1 MRITRVNKIRSTDE
15 LSKLMIGGTLRKCG
29 PNKEERSVIS
39 SGDGTVTFKLGDN
52 FDFLGNKSSAALCS
66 EELLD
71 KIIEMGIFI
80 DFDLKTLMTID
91 KNFTNVVKS
100 KESTVKFIISDCH
113 VLFFGLEL
121 HQDNMNVSFDYD
133 VYPYNE
139 NQSVDEEPK
148 KYYWIS
154 LKFNIGEK
162 QNKSVDTDIELKFV
176 VDLTDLK

>member
-1 MRITRVNKIRSTDE
+1 MHITRINKISKTDE

-29 PNKEERSVIS
+29 PNKEDRSLMS
-39 SGDGTVTFKLGDN
+39 SGDGTTIFQLGDN
-52 FDFLGNKSSAALCS
+52 FDFLGNKSSVALCS

-71 KIIEMGIFI
+71 KIIEMGILI
-80 DFDLKTLMTID
+80 
-91 KNFTNVVKS
+91 KS
-100 KESTVKFIISDCH
+100 KGGFIISDCH

-121 HQDNMNVSFDYD
+121 HQDNTNVSFDYD

-139 NQSVDEEPK
+139 NQSVDEELK
-148 KYYWIS
+148 NYYWIS

-162 QNKSVDTDIELKFV
+162 QNKNVDVVDTDIELKFV

>member
-1 MRITRVNKIRSTDE
+1 MHITRINKISRTGE

-29 PNKEERSVIS
+29 PNKEERSLIS
-39 SGDGTVTFKLGDN
+39 SGDGTTIFQLGDN
-52 FDFLGNKSSAALCS
+52 FDFLGNKSSVALCS

-80 DFDLKTLMTID
+80 DFNID
-91 KNFTNVVKS
+91 KKFVNFVKS
-100 KESTVKFIISDCH
+100 KETKSKFIISDCH

-121 HQDNMNVSFDYD
+121 HQDNTNVSFDYD

-139 NQSVDEEPK
+139 NKSVDEELK
-148 KYYWIS
+148 NYYWIS

-176 VDLTDLK
+176 VDLSDLK

>member
-1 MRITRVNKIRSTDE
+1 MHITRVNKIRSTDE

-29 PNKEERSVIS
+29 PNKEERSVMS
-39 SGDGTVTFKLGDN
+39 SGDGTTIFQLGDN
-52 FDFLGNKSSAALCS
+52 FDFLGNKSSVALCS

-80 DFDLKTLMTID
+80 DFSLTTLTTID
-91 KNFTNVVKS
+91 KKFVNFVKS
-100 KESTVKFIISDCH
+100 KEPKIKFIISDCH

-121 HQDNMNVSFDYD
+121 HQDNTNVSFYYD

-139 NQSVDEEPK
+139 NQSVDKELK
-148 KYYWIS
+148 NYYWIS

-162 QNKSVDTDIELKFV
+162 QNKNTNIELKFV

>member
-1 MRITRVNKIRSTDE
+1 MHITRINKISKTDE

-29 PNKEERSVIS
+29 PNKEDRSLMS
-39 SGDGTVTFKLGDN
+39 SGDGTTIFQLGDN
-52 FDFLGNKSSAALCS
+52 FDFLGNKSSVALCS

-80 DFDLKTLMTID
+80 DFNID
-91 KNFTNVVKS
+91 KKFANLIKS
-100 KESTVKFIISDCH
+100 KGGFIISDCH

-121 HQDNMNVSFDYD
+121 HQDNTNVSFDYD

-139 NQSVDEEPK
+139 NQSVDEELK
-148 KYYWIS
+148 NYYWIS

-162 QNKSVDTDIELKFV
+162 QNKNVDVVDTDIELKFV

>member
-1 MRITRVNKIRSTDE
+1 MHITRINKISKTDE
-15 LSKLMIGGTLRKCG
+15 LYKLMIGGTLRKCG
-29 PNKEERSVIS
+29 PNKEERSLMS
-39 SGDGTVTFKLGDN
+39 SGDGTTIFQLGDN
-52 FDFLGNKSSAALCS
+52 FDFLGNKSSVALCS

-80 DFDLKTLMTID
+80 DFSLTTID
-91 KNFTNVVKS
+91 KKFANLIKS
-100 KESTVKFIISDCH
+100 KGGFIISDCH

-121 HQDNMNVSFDYD
+121 HQDNTNVSFDYD

-139 NQSVDEEPK
+139 NQSVDEELK
-148 KYYWIS
+148 NYYWIS

-176 VDLTDLK
+176 VDLSDLK

>member
-1 MRITRVNKIRSTDE
+1 MHITRVNKISSIDE
-15 LSKLMIGGTLRKCG
+15 LSKLMIGDTLRKCG
-29 PNKEERSVIS
+29 PNKEERTVMS

-71 KIIEMGIFI
+71 KIIEMGIYI
-80 DFDLKTLMTID
+80 DFDITNLD
-91 KNFTNVVKS
+91 KKFANVVKS
-100 KESTVKFIISDCH
+100 KGKFIISDCH
-113 VLFFGLEL
+113 VSFFGLEL
-121 HQDNMNVSFDYD
+121 HQDKSNISFDYD

-139 NQSVDEEPK
+139 KQSVDEQLK
-148 KYYWIS
+148 NYYWIS

>member
-1 MRITRVNKIRSTDE
+1 MHITRVNKISRTEE

-29 PNKEERSVIS
+29 PNKEERTVMS

-52 FDFLGNKSSAALCS
+52 FDFLGNKSSVALCS

-80 DFDLKTLMTID
+80 DFNID
-91 KNFTNVVKS
+91 KKFVNFVKS
-100 KESTVKFIISDCH
+100 KETKSKFIISDCH

-121 HQDNMNVSFDYD
+121 HQDNTNVSFDYD

-139 NQSVDEEPK
+139 NKSVDEELK
-148 KYYWIS
+148 NYYWIS

-176 VDLTDLK
+176 VDLSDLK

>member
-1 MRITRVNKIRSTDE
+1 MHITRVNKIIRTEE
-15 LSKLMIGGTLRKCG
+15 LFKLMIGGTLRKCG
-29 PNKEERSVIS
+29 PNKEERSLMS
-39 SGDGTVTFKLGDN
+39 SGDGTTIFQLGDN
-52 FDFLGNKSSAALCS
+52 FDFLGNKSSVALCS

-80 DFDLKTLMTID
+80 DFNID
-91 KNFTNVVKS
+91 KKFVNFVKS
-100 KESTVKFIISDCH
+100 KETKSKFIISDCH

-121 HQDNMNVSFDYD
+121 HQDNTNVSFDYD

-139 NQSVDEEPK
+139 NKSVDEEIK
-148 KYYWIS
+148 NYYWIS
-154 LKFNIGEK
+154 LKFKIGEK

>member
-1 MRITRVNKIRSTDE
+1 MHITRVNKISRTEE

-29 PNKEERSVIS
+29 PNKEERTVMS

-52 FDFLGNKSSAALCS
+52 FDFLGNKSSVALCS

-80 DFDLKTLMTID
+80 DFNID
-91 KNFTNVVKS
+91 KKFVNFVKS
-100 KESTVKFIISDCH
+100 KETKSKFIISDCH

-121 HQDNMNVSFDYD
+121 HQDNTNVSFDYD

-139 NQSVDEEPK
+139 NQSVDEELK
-148 KYYWIS
+148 NYYWIS

>member
-1 MRITRVNKIRSTDE
+1 MHITRINKISRTDE

-29 PNKEERSVIS
+29 PNKEERSLIS
-39 SGDGTVTFKLGDN
+39 SGDGTTIFQLGDN
-52 FDFLGNKSSAALCS
+52 FDFLGNKSSVTLCS

-80 DFDLKTLMTID
+80 DFNID
-91 KNFTNVVKS
+91 KKFVNFVKS
-100 KESTVKFIISDCH
+100 KEPKGKFIISDCH

-121 HQDNMNVSFDYD
+121 HQDNTNVSFDYD

-139 NQSVDEEPK
+139 NKSVDEEIK
-148 KYYWIS
+148 NYYWIS
-154 LKFNIGEK
+154 LKFKIGEK

>member
-1 MRITRVNKIRSTDE
+1 MHITRVNKISSIDE

-29 PNKEERSVIS
+29 PNKEERTVMS

-52 FDFLGNKSSAALCS
+52 FDLLGNKSSAALCS

-71 KIIEMGIFI
+71 KIIEMGIYI
-80 DFDLKTLMTID
+80 DFDITNLD
-91 KNFTNVVKS
+91 KKFANVVKS
-100 KESTVKFIISDCH
+100 KGKFIISDCH
-113 VLFFGLEL
+113 VSFFGLEL
-121 HQDNMNVSFDYD
+121 HQDKSNISFDYD

-139 NQSVDEEPK
+139 KQSVDEQLK
-148 KYYWIS
+148 NYYWIS

>member
-1 MRITRVNKIRSTDE
+1 MHITRINKISKTDE

-29 PNKEERSVIS
+29 PNKEERSLMS
-39 SGDGTVTFKLGDN
+39 SGDGTTIFQLGDN
-52 FDFLGNKSSAALCS
+52 FDFLGNKSSVALCS

-80 DFDLKTLMTID
+80 DFNID
-91 KNFTNVVKS
+91 KKFVNFVKS
-100 KESTVKFIISDCH
+100 KEPKGKFIISDCH

-121 HQDNMNVSFDYD
+121 HQDNTNVSFDYD

-139 NQSVDEEPK
+139 NKSVDEELK
-148 KYYWIS
+148 NYYWIS

-162 QNKSVDTDIELKFV
+162 QDKSVDVVDTDIELKFV
-176 VDLTDLK
+176 IDLSDLK

>member
-1 MRITRVNKIRSTDE
+1 MHITHVNKIRSTDE
-15 LSKLMIGGTLRKCG
+15 LSKLMIGGSLRKCG

-39 SGDGTVTFKLGDN
+39 SGDVTLIFKLGDN
-52 FDFLGNKSSAALCS
+52 FDFLGNKSSVALCS

-71 KIIEMGIFI
+71 KIIEMGISINFC
-80 DFDLKTLMTID
+80 LTTLTTLD
-91 KNFTNVVKS
+91 KS
-100 KESTVKFIISDCH
+100 KDKFIISDCH

-121 HQDNMNVSFDYD
+121 HQDNTNVSFDYD

-139 NQSVDEEPK
+139 NQSVDKELK
-148 KYYWIS
+148 NYYWIS

-162 QNKSVDTDIELKFV
+162 QNNVDTDIELKFV

>member
-1 MRITRVNKIRSTDE
+1 MHITRVNKISRTEE

-29 PNKEERSVIS
+29 PNKEERTVMS
-39 SGDGTVTFKLGDN
+39 SGDVTVTFKLGDN
-52 FDFLGNKSSAALCS
+52 FDFLGNKSSVALCS

-80 DFDLKTLMTID
+80 DFNID
-91 KNFTNVVKS
+91 KKFVNFVKS
-100 KESTVKFIISDCH
+100 KETKSKFIISDCH

-121 HQDNMNVSFDYD
+121 HQDNTNVSFDYD

-139 NQSVDEEPK
+139 NKSVDEELK
-148 KYYWIS
+148 NYYWIS

-176 VDLTDLK
+176 VDLSDLK

>member
-1 MRITRVNKIRSTDE
+1 MHITRVNKISRTEE

-29 PNKEERSVIS
+29 PNKEERTVMS

-52 FDFLGNKSSAALCS
+52 FDFLGNKSSVALCS

-80 DFDLKTLMTID
+80 DFNINK
-91 KNFTNVVKS
+91 KFVNFVKS
-100 KESTVKFIISDCH
+100 KETKSKFIISDCH

-121 HQDNMNVSFDYD
+121 HQDNTNVSFDYD

-139 NQSVDEEPK
+139 NKSVDEELK
-148 KYYWIS
+148 NYYWIS

-176 VDLTDLK
+176 VDLSDLK

>member
-1 MRITRVNKIRSTDE
+1 MHITRVNKISRTEE

-29 PNKEERSVIS
+29 PNKEERTVMS

-71 KIIEMGIFI
+71 KIIEMGIYI
-80 DFDLKTLMTID
+80 DFDITNLD
-91 KNFTNVVKS
+91 KKFANVVKS
-100 KESTVKFIISDCH
+100 KEPKGKFIISDCH
-113 VLFFGLEL
+113 VSFFGLEL
-121 HQDNMNVSFDYD
+121 HQDKSNISFDYD

-139 NQSVDEEPK
+139 KQSVDEQLK
-148 KYYWIS
+148 NYYWIS

-162 QNKSVDTDIELKFV
+162 QNKSVYTDIELKFV

>member
-1 MRITRVNKIRSTDE
+1 MHITRINKISKTDE

-29 PNKEERSVIS
+29 PNKEDRSLMS
-39 SGDGTVTFKLGDN
+39 SGDGTTIFQLGDN
-52 FDFLGNKSSAALCS
+52 FDFLGNKSSVALCS

-80 DFDLKTLMTID
+80 DFSLMTID
-91 KNFTNVVKS
+91 KKFANLIKS
-100 KESTVKFIISDCH
+100 KGGFIISDCH

-121 HQDNMNVSFDYD
+121 HQDNTNVSFDYD

-139 NQSVDEEPK
+139 NQSVDEELK
-148 KYYWIS
+148 NYYWIS

-162 QNKSVDTDIELKFV
+162 QNKNVDVVDTDIELKFV

>member
-1 MRITRVNKIRSTDE
+1 MHITRVNKISRTEE

-29 PNKEERSVIS
+29 PNKEERTVMS

-52 FDFLGNKSSAALCS
+52 FDFLGNKSSVALCS

-80 DFDLKTLMTID
+80 DFSLTTLTTIN
-91 KNFTNVVKS
+91 KKIANVVKS
-100 KESTVKFIISDCH
+100 KEPKGKFIISDCH
-113 VLFFGLEL
+113 VSFFGLEL
-121 HQDNMNVSFDYD
+121 HQDNTNISFDYD

-139 NQSVDEEPK
+139 KQSVDEQLK
-148 KYYWIS
+148 NYYWIS

>member
-1 MRITRVNKIRSTDE
+1 MHITHVNKIRSTDE

-29 PNKEERSVIS
+29 PNKEKRSVLS
-39 SGDGTVTFKLGDN
+39 SGDGITIFQFGDN
-52 FDFLGNKSSAALCS
+52 FDFLGNKSSVALCS

-80 DFDLKTLMTID
+80 DFNID
-91 KNFTNVVKS
+91 KKFSNFVKS
-100 KESTVKFIISDCH
+100 KEQKGKFIISDCH

-121 HQDNMNVSFDYD
+121 HQDNTNISFDYD

-139 NQSVDEEPK
+139 NQSVDEEIK
-148 KYYWIS
+148 NYYWIS

-162 QNKSVDTDIELKFV
+162 QNKSIDTDIELKFV
-176 VDLTDLK
+176 VDLADLK

>member
-1 MRITRVNKIRSTDE
+1 MHITHVNKIRSTDE

-29 PNKEERSVIS
+29 PNKEERSLMS
-39 SGDGTVTFKLGDN
+39 SGDGTTIFQLGDN
-52 FDFLGNKSSAALCS
+52 FDFLGNKSSVALCS

-80 DFDLKTLMTID
+80 DFNID
-91 KNFTNVVKS
+91 KKFSNFIKS
-100 KESTVKFIISDCH
+100 KEQKGKFFISDCH

-121 HQDNMNVSFDYD
+121 HQDNTNVSFDYD

-139 NQSVDEEPK
+139 NQSVDEELK
-148 KYYWIS
+148 NYYWIS

-162 QNKSVDTDIELKFV
+162 QNKNVDVVDTDIELKFV